1 MTTVFIW
8 ISNPFTAFQSPSLSS
23 DEAGLDYKYIH
34 DRFTRGKA
42 KVEAF
47 MDAKHKLLHFPSVCM
62 GHPMVVQMQG
72 DMGADGFL
80 EEVWEPS
87 SLCKVLG
94 NL

>member
-47 MDAKHKLLHFPSVCM
+47 MDAKHKLLHFPRCAWGTQWSSKCRVTWELM
-62 GHPMVVQMQG
+62 
-72 DMGADGFL
+72 GFL
-80 EEVWEPS
+80 
-87 SLCKVLG
+87 KKLG
-94 NL
+94 TIITV